1 MLSAL
6 YIFLHALLL
15 AILFSK
21 DWISCLSRRDSD
33 RLPKVMRVY
42 NSGQSR
48 KGAALAQALPGTAQ
62 GSPTESPC
70 GSMTV

>member
-6 YIFLHALLL
+6 YVFLHVLLL

-21 DWISCLSRRDSD
+21 DWISCLSGRHSG
-33 RLPKVMRVY
+33 RLPKVMHVY

-48 KGAALAQALPGTAQ
+48 KGAALARALPGTAQ
-62 GSPTESPC
+62 GPPTESPC